1 MGFWIFMFCMVL
13 LLPVTMIF
21 FGRRLYCNPPEDI
34 NSLYG
39 YRTRRSMRNRDIW
52 AAAGPAYGCDGYGRR
67 RPPMLSVI
75 PYTERMLKRTF
86 DSEGNRISHTN
97 PNSIT

>member
-39 YRTRRSMRNRDIW
+39 YRIRRSMRNRDIW
-52 AAAGPAYGCDGYGRR
+52 AAAGPAYGCAGYGRR
-67 RPPMLSVI
+67 RPLSA
-75 PYTERMLKRTF
+75 PAHPHAER
-86 DSEGNRISHTN
+86 DSLYGADAEAYL
-97 PNSIT
+97 

>member
-39 YRTRRSMRNRDIW
+39 YRIRQIGR
-52 AAAGPAYGCDGYGRR
+52 AA
-67 RPPMLSVI
+67 
-75 PYTERMLKRTF
+75 
-86 DSEGNRISHTN
+86 
-97 PNSIT
+97 